1 MGGAARLF
9 GRDARPALVF
19 IYNRKTDYYR
29 YCRLTTVLSICAAG
43 DLSPPI
49 YVALLAMKLA
59 SRGARPSHTRLGGIV
74 DYLDNHT
81 AQPVQYGPAL
91 DQPDG
96 SGGGAR
102 RRGGARP
109 AAAVARPA

>member
-9 GRDARPALVF
+9 GRDARPALDF

-29 YCRLTTVLSICAAG
+29 YCRLTTVLSMCAAG

-49 YVALLAMKLA
+49 YVALKLA
-59 SRGARPSHTRLGGIV
+59 SRPSHTRLGAIV